1 MLIKRDVDGKA
12 QSFPNGEVPAIVGTF
27 TYTAKRMGGAPS
39 ITATIYY
46 PTPLDKQ
53 WTHEEYVEFQGER
66 YYATSIP
73 SSSKDNQSVLYK
85 HDVTF
90 TSRREI
96 LDNTL
101 FFDAVS
107 NKDEDT
113 KGGDK
118 YRTNQTRFSFGGDIT
133 EFVSRIN
140 SSMKYCDVPYSVV
153 IDDGY
158 ATTDVKEVS
167 FENQYLTEVLQLINT
182 TYQLDYY
189 WVGNVCHV
197 GKLQY
202 DLTDN
207 PIEYGRN
214 DALVSVSKENSNAR
228 IVDMITGYGSSDN
241 IPYYYPNDDEFGKA
255 DYISENINEPID
267 ISLSQLQKN
276 ANIGADYAKKY
287 TLYKREGALKATI
300 NIDGSFFGTMPSS
313 ELVVA
318 DGKDFARIAVIP
330 IVAKKGM
337 KIYEPKITVSHH
349 THKSGVSIKSD
360 VFSFYMD
367 NDTEGKYNGSY
378 TFTNDRYAAL
388 VIWED
393 ITIKSTIGD
402 VAVDK
407 SISYNYIGSVEIEY
421 ENQSKAFWLFDGG
434 VIEYE
439 SSGISVNNIDN
450 VTSAKSLVTFEKIPN
465 ADNTSSWWGFK
476 ETYDTS
482 TEEAAAKIT
491 IKGRTWIFP
500 SQNLMPSVYRES
512 GGAERFYYAKNDT
525 YSIPGATDKYTFKN
539 IYKEGNPHQGS
550 VEFSDIKPTINGVRN
565 DVIQSDG
572 LGQLFG
578 EIAGVAFDSNDS
590 DVKNDDSE
598 YIHSY
603 FYIKLHKF
611 SGSYGFDLFK
621 HALASES
628 AKINLIKSNGCP
640 ACSFDIQC
648 VPSKDKSKMYNCVST
663 DGHGNLK
670 SVRDDCND
678 YIFKNDEDA
687 YKDTFNQDSTKTE
700 LWIAVKKDDS
710 TLGIIM
716 PNASGNFKPQ
726 KGDLFVITGI
736 NPPKVLVTAAEKR
749 LDEALIKYMSE
760 NNEDK
765 FNYSVKF
772 SRIFL
777 QENMA
782 FANKLNENSKVAI
795 TYAGEKHE
803 FFVTNYT
810 VKVDDSAL
818 ADVEIELSDTLDASS
833 SELKK
838 VIDAVKGDTVA
849 QLQGLIGGSGGLNA
863 TIANRL
869 YLSKQ
874 GDDTAQGLITFV
886 KGLISDVLVKLK
898 GGATFGMRGY
908 KFDEKGNVVVDALS
922 SLAFDEALERGFGV
936 TKNSRGKYTLSVTDL
951 MVWGKAVFNSLEIRK
966 LYAVGGNVYLSGASS
981 KIVRAVPVKKA
992 TAAASSTGGD
1002 ASETWVA
1009 CAEGDADCEGWK
1021 CYTLNDDGTT
1031 ATQNGWRKYD
1041 QAKCQTFDIEAG
1053 THEGV
1058 SNTFYWRL
1066 VADVSTKNETITE
1079 TRTET
1084 YVDDDGVTKTREVTV
1099 DLYDGKKFGWV
1110 VLSKTDC
1117 ESTTNDAPKAGDTIV
1132 LDGHRMF
1139 ASGDADGRDQYNDE
1153 SRTNVMMLETTGT
1166 EDGTLPRIVALT
1178 GIVDYRHWDGVNQ
1191 YSNTVFILSPKEV
1204 VFVSSSFKFISASGD
1219 PITLVNFRGNWAE
1232 KTEYRYYDQVSH
1244 NNAIWTCIVEKG
1256 DTTTAEPSDTST
1268 DWRKE
1273 ISGGKGDPAVT
1284 YELVASPSYIKL
1296 DADGSFDR
1304 SNQYREGQ
1312 MLLVRGYKIVGG
1324 KRITQWGDADNPISI
1339 QISFNDG
1346 AAWYESTF
1354 NNGESGLDE
1363 VYNDFE
1369 PTCEDS
1375 YFSMLQEMKKNGLK
1389 NCKAVM
1395 YEGES
1400 LDPDKIPSD
1409 KVLARIDIPIVQD
1422 GKDGASGTSYGVT
1435 LTVEKRT
1442 ISSVEDDCLV
1452 VTFTKGDTDGVT
1464 TTNNV
1469 QDIGGYAQLYV
1480 DGKIDTSATARL
1492 NLGTS
1497 EAGEL
1502 QKCAFPQVFTAGY
1515 VTVKWYDKEGGT
1527 LLGTGSLTRGADGK
1541 DATVYGVQVGSYYE
1555 WTSGGKLPGLEFGF
1569 TKTTGATV
1577 GKVTDVRNIGC
1588 TVMIYGDGTYY
1599 SSASGWINVG
1609 NGNFL
1614 FSTFPYGD
1622 KDGNPTLG
1630 DASVVCVEL
1639 YLDGMLVATANYA
1652 NGKQGADGK
1661 GALEIICDPET
1672 IVLDTDD
1679 NGLVNDTS
1687 NAWAAL
1693 MCVRDGK
1700 VVDGVTYD
1708 INKTDKNSTVN
1719 CDATVNNNGIV
1730 TITSVTSQTVA
1741 IDSST
1746 VEVSSTSGSVTVSVT
1761 ENATGVTYTKT
1772 VPFTVNVARYTGGL
1786 KADNKKFESA
1796 YNYLTNNGNSTDFS
1810 YYESKIRQT
1819 AKEISLKVSE
1829 KSVGRRNMLVGS
1841 ACRKYG
1847 DGFTYMSGS
1856 ETQYYDGY
1864 PLEQIE
1870 INSGIDGVN
1879 CIHCRTK
1886 RTGTDSYY
1894 LSGFRWWGI
1903 SSQGNIKLEKGKNY
1917 VLSFYAK
1924 TPTPNDIYFIAEVLY
1939 QGSKIDTSRPAKY
1952 DGPTGY
1958 STTFSASEANKWE
1971 LFTVKLSVPSNAK
1984 YEYEEINIFARGVQS
1999 DSFVDGYICKPMLEE
2014 GEEYNGWTLSEQDY
2028 DYVGGN
2034 LLDGTGTLTKTGN
2047 VEVLDETTVTQGGYN
2062 NESASVKAILLPT
2075 MEIGDFLQYSTKDM
2089 GLKVGEDCMLSFYA
2103 RAASGYAPGG
2113 LLQCYLYSP
2122 STGIVLTESSHEKLD
2137 FLWNPDDGNLHTHIT
2152 PTTAWK
2158 RYWVHWRPMGNVPQY
2173 ILFRLVRPGTNK
2185 ESYDSSTSY
2194 NVGDVV
2200 LYGGTYYV
2208 CQKAGIGYAPG
2219 ASSHWEATE
2228 FAIEIARPK
2237 LEVGATMTEWTE
2249 KRADMVDKQA
2259 LYATGIDIDSKK
2271 ITLTADHTYVRT
2283 NDGTPTVL
2291 IDADGYLTNVKVNAD
2306 IVNVSAT
2313 HQLKI
2318 SGNGAM
2324 VVDMDNFK
2332 LDESGNASFKG
2343 SIESTSGRISFL
2355 TFTDSG
2361 MYSATSSS
2369 YWGLGLR
2376 STNIS
2381 VRGTPG
2387 GKTSLVCLGNGQIDA
2402 TGGDANTYPKSLV
2415 NGQVVNYCNLIQ
2427 IQAEGGGTGNGR
2439 DAAALGIETNGDF
2452 CLSAMGGLSHLQGLA
2467 LDASTTTNGSSPN
2480 RTLFLCSG
2488 GSFTMP
2494 SNPKDGQ
2501 LVIVIQTTS
2510 LGITFYGGGKSF
2522 MKGASTSNTATSGG
2536 AGQWSFF
2543 VYDDSVSSWRC
2554 VYANGGLF

>member
-12 QSFPNGEVPAIVGTF
+12 QSFPNGEVPAIIGTF

-53 WTHEEYVEFQGER
+53 WTHAEYVEFQGER

-113 KGGDK
+113 EGGDR

-167 FENQYLTEVLQLINT
+167 FENQYLTEVLQIINT

-214 DALVSVSKENSNAR
+214 DALVSVSKGNSNAR

-313 ELVVA
+313 KLVVA
-318 DGKDFARIAVIP
+318 DGMDFDRMAVIP

-349 THKSGVSIKSD
+349 TRKSGVSIKSD
-360 VFSFYMD
+360 VFSFYID
-367 NDTEGKYNGSY
+367 NETEGNYNGSY
-378 TFTNDRYAAL
+378 TFTNDRYAVL
-388 VIWED
+388 VIWEN

-465 ADNTSSWWGFK
+465 ADNTSFWWGFK

-578 EIAGVAFDSNDS
+578 EIADVAFDSNDS

-838 VIDAVKGDTVA
+838 VINAVKGDTVA

-874 GDDTAQGLITFV
+874 GDDTAQGLITFA
-886 KGLISDVLVKLK
+886 KGLISDTLVKLK
-898 GGATFGMRGY
+898 GGATFGTGGC
-908 KFDEKGNVVVDALS
+908 KIDADGNVVVDALS
-922 SLAFDEALERGFGV
+922 SLAFDEALERGFGIK
-936 TKNSRGKYTLSVTDL
+936 KNAQGKYTLSVTDL

-1009 CAEGDADCEGWK
+1009 CAEGDADCVGWK

-1079 TRTET
+1079 TWTEA

-1117 ESTTNDAPKAGDTIV
+1117 ESPTNDAPKAGDTIV

-1139 ASGDADGRDQYNDE
+1139 ASGDAEGRDQYNDE

-1178 GIVDYRHWDGVNQ
+1178 GIVDYRHWDGVNH
-1191 YSNTVFILSPKEV
+1191 YSNTVFTLSPKEV
-1204 VFVSSSFKFISASGD
+1204 VFVSSCFKFIGASGN

-1232 KTEYRYYDQVSH
+1232 GKEYAYYDQVSH
-1244 NNAIWTCIVEKG
+1244 NDSIWTCIVEKG
-1256 DTTTAEPSDTST
+1256 KKTTEEPSDNSKV
-1268 DWRKE
+1268 WRKE

-1304 SNQYREGQ
+1304 SNQYREGK

-1354 NNGESGLDE
+1354 NNGESGLEE

-1375 YFSMLQEMKKNGLK
+1375 YFSMLQEMKKNGLR

-1422 GKDGASGTSYGVT
+1422 GKDGASYGVT

-1497 EAGEL
+1497 EAGEI
-1502 QKCAFPQVFTAGY
+1502 QKGAFPQVFTAGY

-1541 DATVYGVQVGSYYE
+1541 DATVYGVQVTPYLDPLS
-1555 WTSGGKLPGLEFGF
+1555 SGKTDPGIQIQF
-1569 TKTTGATV
+1569 TRTTGATV
-1577 GKVTDVRNIGC
+1577 ETFTNVTKLGGLTQVYVDGVYHADVTR
-1588 TVMIYGDGTYY
+1588 
-1599 SSASGWINVG
+1599 WIN
-1609 NGNFL
+1609 
-1614 FSTFPYGD
+1614 
-1622 KDGNPTLG
+1622 DGNDKIVFSHFPIDNTSTDKTLG
-1630 DASVVCVEL
+1630 TASTIGIEL
-1639 YLDGMLVATANYA
+1639 LVDSTVVATANYA

-1693 MCVRDGK
+1693 MCLRDGK
-1700 VVDGVTYD
+1700 VVSGVTYNIGEHD
-1708 INKTDKNSTVN
+1708 TVN

-1741 IDSST
+1741 IDGST
-1746 VEVSSTSGSVTVSVT
+1746 VTVSSTSGSVTVSVT
-1761 ENATGVTYTKT
+1761 ETATGLTYTKT

-1786 KADNKKFESA
+1786 KADNKKFEST
-1796 YNYLTNNGNSTDFS
+1796 YNYLTNNGTSTDFKQF
-1810 YYESKIRQT
+1810 ESKIRQT

-1847 DGFTYMSGS
+1847 DGFTYTSGS

-1870 INSGIDGVN
+1870 KNSGIDGVN

-1886 RTGTDSYY
+1886 QTGTESYY
-1894 LSGFRWWGI
+1894 SSGFRWHGI
-1903 SSQGNIKLEKGKNY
+1903 SPQGNIKLQKGKNY

-1924 TPTPNDIYFIAEVLY
+1924 THTPNDIYFHAEVLY
-1939 QGSKIDTSRPAKY
+1939 QGSKIDTSRPAGY
-1952 DGPTGY
+1952 AGPTGY
-1958 STTFSASEANKWE
+1958 STTFAASEADKWE
-1971 LFTVKLSVPSNAK
+1971 LFTVKVSVPSDAT
-1984 YEYEEINIFARGVQS
+1984 YEYVEINIFARATS
-1999 DSFVDGYICKPMLEE
+1999 ESFVDGYICKPMLEE
-2014 GEEYNGWTLSEQDY
+2014 GENYNGWTLSEQDY
-2028 DYVGGN
+2028 DYLGGN
-2034 LLDGTGTLTKTGN
+2034 MLDGTGTLTKTGN
-2047 VEVLDETTVTQGGYN
+2047 VEVLDETTVKQDGYN
-2062 NESASVKAILLPT
+2062 NESASVKAILSPT
-2075 MEIGDFLQYSTKDM
+2075 AVINDFLQYSTKDM
-2089 GLKVGEDCMLSFYA
+2089 GLKAGEDYMLSFYA
-2103 RAASGYAPGG
+2103 RSDSKG
-2113 LLQCYLYSP
+2113 LLQCYLYYP
-2122 STGIVLTESSHEKLD
+2122 STGIVMTESSHEKID
-2137 FLWNPDDGNLHTHIT
+2137 GAFNPSDGRLRTPIT
-2152 PTTAWK
+2152 PTTEWK
-2158 RYWVHWRPMGNVPQY
+2158 RYWVHWRPMGNVPQHV
-2173 ILFRLVRPGTNK
+2173 LFRLVRPGTNK
-2185 ESYDSSTSY
+2185 GSYNSSTSY

-2208 CQKAGIGYAPG
+2208 CQKAGSGYTPG
-2219 ASSHWEATE
+2219 ASGSSSYWEASW
-2228 FAIEIARPK
+2228 FSIEIARPK

-2259 LYATGIDIDSKK
+2259 LYATGINIDSKE
-2271 ITLTADHTYVRT
+2271 ITLTARNTKFRD
-2283 NDGTPTVL
+2283 NDGNEMAVIDSDGLRATKIATTDTGHGHTVIDGNSTVWFQEDGETPGIAVYYDAAGIPHLAFYGTDGKQKYDIGPSGLQSL
-2291 IDADGYLTNVKVNAD
+2291 ISSIQQAQSIVAYLRDATRYVHTNNSTLTGFEWLYVASGEARDMRYVYCKQIPTTDTSAPSD
-2306 IVNVSAT
+2306 IYNGCVFNKKYEGTNWPSNDPGV
-2313 HQLKI
+2313 
-2318 SGNGAM
+2318 SGN
-2324 VVDMDNFK
+2324 
-2332 LDESGNASFKG
+2332 L
-2343 SIESTSGRISFL
+2343 
-2355 TFTDSG
+2355 
-2361 MYSATSSS
+2361 
-2369 YWGLGLR
+2369 
-2376 STNIS
+2376 
-2381 VRGTPG
+2381 
-2387 GKTSLVCLGNGQIDA
+2387 
-2402 TGGDANTYPKSLV
+2402 LV
-2415 NGQVVNYCNLIQ
+2415 NGWYVKPNDGNLPTKLHMVD
-2427 IQAEGGGTGNGR
+2427 AEGVFDPTKTLYYQTFYYYEGGKVARTVR
-2439 DAAALGIETNGDF
+2439 AHMKRTTN
-2452 CLSAMGGLSHLQGLA
+2452 SHLLSKFEYA
-2467 LDASTTTNGSSPN
+2467 GS
-2480 RTLFLCSG
+2480 
-2488 GSFTMP
+2488 
-2494 SNPKDGQ
+2494 
-2501 LVIVIQTTS
+2501 
-2510 LGITFYGGGKSF
+2510 
-2522 MKGASTSNTATSGG
+2522 
-2536 AGQWSFF
+2536 
-2543 VYDDSVSSWRC
+2543 YDEIRQ
-2554 VYANGGLF
+2554 

>member
-12 QSFPNGEVPAIVGTF
+12 QPFPNGEVPAIIGTF

-228 IVDMITGYGSSDN
+228 TVDMITGYGSSDN

-465 ADNTSSWWGFK
+465 ADNTSLWWGFK

-749 LDEALIKYMSE
+749 LDDALIKYMSE

-838 VIDAVKGDTVA
+838 AIDAVKGETVA

-874 GDDTAQGLITFV
+874 GDDTAQGLITFA
-886 KGLISDVLVKLK
+886 KGLISDMLAKLK
-898 GGATFGMRGY
+898 GGATFGKSGY
-908 KFDEKGNVVVDALS
+908 KFDKDGNVVVDALS

-936 TKNSRGKYTLSVTDL
+936 TKNAQGKYTLSVTDL

-992 TAAASSTGGD
+992 TDTGTTEKGD

-1053 THEGV
+1053 AHEGV
-1058 SNTFYWRL
+1058 SNTYYWRL

-1079 TRTET
+1079 TRTEA
-1084 YVDDDGVTKTREVTV
+1084 YVDKDGVTKTREVTV

-1110 VLSKTDC
+1110 VLSKTDR

-1166 EDGTLPRIVALT
+1166 ENGTLPRIVALT

-1204 VFVSSSFKFISASGD
+1204 VFVSSSFKFMSASGD
-1219 PITLVNFRGNWAE
+1219 PITLVNFRGNWA
-1232 KTEYRYYDQVSH
+1232 KGTEYRYYDQVSH
-1244 NNAIWTCIVEKG
+1244 NDSIWTCIVKKG
-1256 DTTTAEPSDTST
+1256 DTTNAEPSDTST

-1273 ISGGKGDPAVT
+1273 ISGGKGEKGDKGDPGTPGNGIDHVETRFFAWKSDKFGTGFDSDRVW
-1284 YELVASPSYIKL
+1284 E
-1296 DADGSFDR
+1296 DGSTTMPADFSDDFPWLWQVTR
-1304 SNQYREGQ
+1304 TYYTNGTDVLGEA
-1312 MLLVRGYKIVGG
+1312 VCIGYK
-1324 KRITQWGDADNPISI
+1324 
-1339 QISFNDG
+1339 
-1346 AAWYESTF
+1346 
-1354 NNGESGLDE
+1354 
-1363 VYNDFE
+1363 
-1369 PTCEDS
+1369 
-1375 YFSMLQEMKKNGLK
+1375 
-1389 NCKAVM
+1389 
-1395 YEGES
+1395 
-1400 LDPDKIPSD
+1400 
-1409 KVLARIDIPIVQD
+1409 
-1422 GKDGASGTSYGVT
+1422 
-1435 LTVEKRT
+1435 
-1442 ISSVEDDCLV
+1442 
-1452 VTFTKGDTDGVT
+1452 
-1464 TTNNV
+1464 
-1469 QDIGGYAQLYV
+1469 
-1480 DGKIDTSATARL
+1480 
-1492 NLGTS
+1492 
-1497 EAGEL
+1497 
-1502 QKCAFPQVFTAGY
+1502 
-1515 VTVKWYDKEGGT
+1515 
-1527 LLGTGSLTRGADGK
+1527 GK
-1541 DATVYGVQVGSYYE
+1541 DAVTYGVQVTPYLDPLS
-1555 WTSGGKLPGLEFGF
+1555 SGKTDPGIQIQF
-1569 TKTTGATV
+1569 TRTTGATV
-1577 GKVTDVRNIGC
+1577 ETFTNVTKLGGL
-1588 TVMIYGDGTYY
+1588 VMVYVDGVYHVDATN
-1599 SSASGWINVG
+1599 WINSG
-1609 NGNFL
+1609 NDKIV
-1614 FSTFPYGD
+1614 FSHFPIDNTSTD
-1622 KDGNPTLG
+1622 KTLG
-1630 DASVVCVEL
+1630 TASTIGIEL
-1639 YLDGMLVATANYA
+1639 LVNSSVVATANYA
-1652 NGKQGADGK
+1652 NGKQGADGPAATVYTIEAVGNYNNNSGTLVDASTIGVTLTGDLKLYKTVGSEKTEDSKPPQCWRLTVGGKNVDGTIVFTNTAGNNIVTYQYYNTYKKDSNGNIAVPGSATISVYKDSSMGELLASLVIPITLNPGAIVNVDAKLGKIESTTASMK
-1661 GALEIICDPET
+1661 GTIET
-1672 IVLDTDD
+1672 IQQ
-1679 NGLVNDTS
+1679 GQ
-1687 NAWAAL
+1687 
-1693 MCVRDGK
+1693 G
-1700 VVDGVTYD
+1700 
-1708 INKTDKNSTVN
+1708 
-1719 CDATVNNNGIV
+1719 
-1730 TITSVTSQTVA
+1730 Q
-1741 IDSST
+1741 
-1746 VEVSSTSGSVTVSVT
+1746 
-1761 ENATGVTYTKT
+1761 
-1772 VPFTVNVARYTGGL
+1772 
-1786 KADNKKFESA
+1786 
-1796 YNYLTNNGNSTDFS
+1796 
-1810 YYESKIRQT
+1810 
-1819 AKEISLKVSE
+1819 ISLKVQDLQN
-1829 KSVGRRNMLVGS
+1829 G
-1841 ACRKYG
+1841 
-1847 DGFTYMSGS
+1847 
-1856 ETQYYDGY
+1856 
-1864 PLEQIE
+1864 
-1870 INSGIDGVN
+1870 GVDTSKP
-1879 CIHCRTK
+1879 HT
-1886 RTGTDSYY
+1886 
-1894 LSGFRWWGI
+1894 
-1903 SSQGNIKLEKGKNY
+1903 SSQVDFRALDAD
-1917 VLSFYAK
+1917 SFYPVMIRFK
-1924 TPTPNDIYFIAEVLY
+1924 DNGGVRHTVEI
-1939 QGSKIDTSRPAKY
+1939 SR
-1952 DGPTGY
+1952 
-1958 STTFSASEANKWE
+1958 N
-1971 LFTVKLSVPSNAK
+1971 
-1984 YEYEEINIFARGVQS
+1984 
-1999 DSFVDGYICKPMLEE
+1999 
-2014 GEEYNGWTLSEQDY
+2014 
-2028 DYVGGN
+2028 
-2034 LLDGTGTLTKTGN
+2034 LDGTYGSGKDYMTHQQGFSFRLIFSDIANGWGTNEDGQLHIESISQRWTEPTDTPICPKIAQYYPFSFTLAWLRGGSKYDITVDCTDAHISGIWPYMMQVASNPSWVPDAVRLAPDTWTTAQVNAQGGNPYNMLKKDNGGYYADVDNEYLYRFGELAAGNTFAIVGQPKDSKVWFLATWHITSVSGSKVYVDVSTYGLLWQAQNPLGIRMSELGYIKTGASYPKSTWDSQNGFGTSEN
-2047 VEVLDETTVTQGGYN
+2047 VDNTAVHADWAVPR
-2062 NESASVKAILLPT
+2062 AILV
-2075 MEIGDFLQYSTKDM
+2075 IGKESSATNGVYRDRAVLEAVQSCTE
-2089 GLKVGEDCMLSFYA
+2089 GSSVSFY
-2103 RAASGYAPGG
+2103 SNTYFDV
-2113 LLQCYLYSP
+2113 SP
-2122 STGIVLTESSHEKLD
+2122 
-2137 FLWNPDDGNLHTHIT
+2137 
-2152 PTTAWK
+2152 
-2158 RYWVHWRPMGNVPQY
+2158 
-2173 ILFRLVRPGTNK
+2173 
-2185 ESYDSSTSY
+2185 
-2194 NVGDVV
+2194 
-2200 LYGGTYYV
+2200 LYGTDGRTNV
-2208 CQKAGIGYAPG
+2208 KPD
-2219 ASSHWEATE
+2219 
-2228 FAIEIARPK
+2228 
-2237 LEVGATMTEWTE
+2237 L
-2249 KRADMVDKQA
+2249 
-2259 LYATGIDIDSKK
+2259 LATGIDIKSHK
-2271 ITLTADHTYVRT
+2271 IVATADNFIVRNNSGTLTFSIDE
-2283 NDGTPTVL
+2283 DG
-2291 IDADGYLTNVKVNAD
+2291 N
-2306 IVNVSAT
+2306 IVGV
-2313 HQLKI
+2313 
-2318 SGNGAM
+2318 
-2324 VVDMDNFK
+2324 
-2332 LDESGNASFKG
+2332 GNASFSGIINATGGNFTGTVMGSTINGSTINGSTINSTSSDGKSTTKIEGGQITTNKINASGGSVSFFNFDSAGMYSG
-2343 SIESTSGRISFL
+2343 SIEQDGQIYSGLGMSMNNLSVSGNNNMRIS
-2355 TFTDSG
+2355 
-2361 MYSATSSS
+2361 
-2369 YWGLGLR
+2369 
-2376 STNIS
+2376 S
-2381 VRGTPG
+2381 VF
-2387 GKTSLVCLGNGQIDA
+2387 LGNGTIDSRF
-2402 TGGDANTYPKSLV
+2402 TNRTVYRVGSTIMGSTFY
-2415 NGQVVNYCNLIQ
+2415 NYIKLERIGSGSFSFENSP
-2427 IQAEGGGTGNGR
+2427 EH
-2439 DAAALGIETNGDF
+2439 AALGIETQGDF
-2452 CLSAMGGLSHLQGLA
+2452 CLAALGGPSLFAGMCF
-2467 LDASTTTNGSSPN
+2467 ASDTVGSSF
-2480 RTLFLCSG
+2480 TADKKHCFYLCSG
-2488 GSFTMP
+2488 GTFNMPSDPPDGMLIVVIQKRDRIDFNAGNGHRFQSGTYNSASFT
-2494 SNPKDGQ
+2494 SD
-2501 LVIVIQTTS
+2501 S
-2510 LGITFYGGGKSF
+2510 
-2522 MKGASTSNTATSGG
+2522 
-2536 AGQWSFF
+2536 AGQWSLF
-2543 VYDDSVSSWRC
+2543 Y
-2554 VYANGGLF
+2554 YNNGVWYTIYMTR

>member
-12 QSFPNGEVPAIVGTF
+12 QSFPNGEVPAIIGTF

-53 WTHEEYVEFQGER
+53 WTHAEYVEFQGER

-113 KGGDK
+113 KGGDR

-140 SSMKYCDVPYSVV
+140 SSMKYCEVPYSVV

-255 DYISENINEPID
+255 DYISENINEPIA
-267 ISLSQLQKN
+267 ISLPQLQKN
-276 ANIGADYAKKY
+276 ANIGTDYAKKY

-300 NIDGSFFGTMPSS
+300 KIDGSFFGTMPSS
-313 ELVVA
+313 KLVVA
-318 DGKDFARIAVIP
+318 DGMDFDRMAIIP

-349 THKSGVSIKSD
+349 TRKSGVSIKSD

-367 NDTEGKYNGSY
+367 NETEGNYNGSY

-388 VIWED
+388 VIWEK

-402 VAVDK
+402 IAVDK

-465 ADNTSSWWGFK
+465 ADNTSFWWGFK

-578 EIAGVAFDSNDS
+578 EIADVAFDSNDS

-678 YIFKNDEDA
+678 YIFKNEEDA

-849 QLQGLIGGSGGLNA
+849 QLKGLIGGSGGLNA

-898 GGATFGMRGY
+898 GGATFGTRGY
-908 KFDEKGNVVVDALS
+908 KFDENGNVVVDTLS

-936 TKNSRGKYTLSVTDL
+936 TKNSQGKYTLSVTDL

-1058 SNTFYWRL
+1058 SNTYYWRL

-1079 TRTET
+1079 TRTEA
-1084 YVDDDGVTKTREVTV
+1084 YVDADGVTKTREVTV

-1117 ESTTNDAPKAGDTIV
+1117 ESPTNDAPKAGDTIV

-1139 ASGDADGRDQYNDE
+1139 ASGDAEGRDQYNDE

-1166 EDGTLPRIVALT
+1166 QDGTLPRIVALT
-1178 GIVDYRHWDGVNQ
+1178 GIVDYRHWDGVNH
-1191 YSNTVFILSPKEV
+1191 YSNTVFTLSPKEV
-1204 VFVSSSFKFISASGD
+1204 VFVSSCFKFIGASGD
-1219 PITLVNFRGNWAE
+1219 PITLVNFRGNWA
-1232 KTEYRYYDQVSH
+1232 KGTEYGYYDQVSH
-1244 NNAIWTCIVEKG
+1244 NDSIWTCIVEKG
-1256 DTTTAEPSDTST
+1256 KKTTEEPSDTSKV
-1268 DWRKE
+1268 WRKE
-1273 ISGGKGDPAVT
+1273 ISGGKDAVT
-1284 YELVASPSYIKL
+1284 
-1296 DADGSFDR
+1296 
-1304 SNQYREGQ
+1304 
-1312 MLLVRGYKIVGG
+1312 
-1324 KRITQWGDADNPISI
+1324 
-1339 QISFNDG
+1339 
-1346 AAWYESTF
+1346 
-1354 NNGESGLDE
+1354 
-1363 VYNDFE
+1363 
-1369 PTCEDS
+1369 
-1375 YFSMLQEMKKNGLK
+1375 
-1389 NCKAVM
+1389 
-1395 YEGES
+1395 
-1400 LDPDKIPSD
+1400 
-1409 KVLARIDIPIVQD
+1409 
-1422 GKDGASGTSYGVT
+1422 
-1435 LTVEKRT
+1435 
-1442 ISSVEDDCLV
+1442 
-1452 VTFTKGDTDGVT
+1452 
-1464 TTNNV
+1464 
-1469 QDIGGYAQLYV
+1469 
-1480 DGKIDTSATARL
+1480 
-1492 NLGTS
+1492 
-1497 EAGEL
+1497 
-1502 QKCAFPQVFTAGY
+1502 
-1515 VTVKWYDKEGGT
+1515 
-1527 LLGTGSLTRGADGK
+1527 
-1541 DATVYGVQVGSYYE
+1541 YGVQVTPTYE
-1555 WTSGGKLPGLEFGF
+1555 VWSDAKKHAGIVLVF
-1569 TKTTGATV
+1569 TKTTGSTMLKYLNVQALGTA
-1577 GKVTDVRNIGC
+1577 KL
-1588 TVMIYGDGTYY
+1588 YADGTELEDLNE
-1599 SSASGWINVG
+1599 WV
-1609 NGNFL
+1609 NGGSNKIIFDS
-1614 FSTFPYGD
+1614 FTF
-1622 KDGNPTLG
+1622 DGTNNTPTIG
-1630 DASVVCVEL
+1630 TASVITVEL
-1639 YLDGMLVATANYA
+1639 LVGDTVVATANYS
-1652 NGKQGADGK
+1652 NGKQGTDGK

-1672 IVLDTDD
+1672 IVLDTED
-1679 NGLVNDTS
+1679 NGLVTDYT
-1687 NAWAAL
+1687 NARAAL

-1700 VVDGVTYD
+1700 VVDNVTYNIGEHD
-1708 INKTDKNSTVN
+1708 TVN
-1719 CDATVNNNGIV
+1719 CEAKVNNVGVVKITKVNTQTV
-1730 TITSVTSQTVA
+1730 TIDNNTVT
-1741 IDSST
+1741 
-1746 VEVSSTSGSVTVSVT
+1746 VSCTSGSVTVSVT

-1847 DGFTYMSGS
+1847 DGFVYMTG
-1856 ETQYYDGY
+1856 QYCDGY
-1864 PLEQIE
+1864 PTEQIE
-1870 INSGIDGVN
+1870 VNSGIDGVN
-1879 CIHCRTK
+1879 CIHCRAKQTV
-1886 RTGTDSYY
+1886 GD
-1894 LSGFRWWGI
+1894 SGFRWNGD
-1903 SSQGNIKLEKGKNY
+1903 SPQGNIKLEKGKNY

-1924 TPTPNDIYFIAEVLY
+1924 THTPNDIYFIAEVLY
-1939 QGSKIDTSRPAKY
+1939 QGSKIDTSRPAGY
-1952 DGPTGY
+1952 FGPTGY
-1958 STTFSASEANKWE
+1958 SSTLSASEADKWE
-1971 LFTVKLSVPSNAK
+1971 LFTVKLSVPSDAS
-1984 YEYEEINIFARGVQS
+1984 YEYVEINIFERASS
-1999 DSFVDGYICKPMLEE
+1999 DSFVDAYICKPMLEE

-2034 LLDGTGTLTKTGN
+2034 LLDNAGTLMKTGN

-2062 NESASVKAILLPT
+2062 NESASVKATLSPT
-2075 MEIGDFLQYSTKDM
+2075 AANNDFLKYSTTKM
-2089 GLKVGEDCMLSFYA
+2089 GLKAGEDYMLSFYA
-2103 RAASGYAPGG
+2103 RSDSKG
-2113 LLQCYLYSP
+2113 LLQCYLYP
-2122 STGIVLTESSHEKLD
+2122 SSGIVMTESSHEKLD
-2137 FLWNPDDGNLHTHIT
+2137 GVLNPSDGHLMT
-2152 PTTAWK
+2152 PIAPATEWK
-2158 RYWVHWRPMGNVPQY
+2158 RYWVHWRQIGYVPKY
-2173 ILFRLVRPGTNK
+2173 ILFRLLRPGTNK
-2185 ESYDSSTSY
+2185 GSYNSSTSY

-2208 CQKAGIGYAPG
+2208 CRKAGSGYTPG
-2219 ASSHWEATE
+2219 ASGSSSYWDASS
-2228 FAIEIARPK
+2228 FSIEIARPK

-2259 LYATGIDIDSKK
+2259 LYATGINIDSKE
-2271 ITLTADHTYVRT
+2271 ITLTASNTKFRDNNGNEMAVIDIDGLRATKIATTDTGDGHTVIDGNSTVWFQKDGVTPGIAVYYDAAGIPHLAFYGTDGKQKYDIGPSGLQSLISSIQQAQSVVAYLRDATCYVHT
-2283 NDGTPTVL
+2283 NNSTLTGFEWLYVASGEACDMRYVYCKQIPTTDTSAPSDIYNGCVFNKKYEGTNWPSNDPGV
-2291 IDADGYLTNVKVNAD
+2291 
-2306 IVNVSAT
+2306 
-2313 HQLKI
+2313 
-2318 SGNGAM
+2318 SGN
-2324 VVDMDNFK
+2324 
-2332 LDESGNASFKG
+2332 L
-2343 SIESTSGRISFL
+2343 
-2355 TFTDSG
+2355 
-2361 MYSATSSS
+2361 
-2369 YWGLGLR
+2369 
-2376 STNIS
+2376 
-2381 VRGTPG
+2381 
-2387 GKTSLVCLGNGQIDA
+2387 
-2402 TGGDANTYPKSLV
+2402 LV
-2415 NGQVVNYCNLIQ
+2415 NGWYVKPNDGNLPMKLHMVD
-2427 IQAEGGGTGNGR
+2427 AEGVLDPTKTPYYYQTFYYYEGGKVTR
-2439 DAAALGIETNGDF
+2439 TVRAHMKCTTN
-2452 CLSAMGGLSHLQGLA
+2452 SHLL
-2467 LDASTTTNGSSPN
+2467 SKFEYVGS
-2480 RTLFLCSG
+2480 
-2488 GSFTMP
+2488 
-2494 SNPKDGQ
+2494 
-2501 LVIVIQTTS
+2501 
-2510 LGITFYGGGKSF
+2510 
-2522 MKGASTSNTATSGG
+2522 
-2536 AGQWSFF
+2536 
-2543 VYDDSVSSWRC
+2543 YDEIRQ
-2554 VYANGGLF
+2554 

>member
-12 QSFPNGEVPAIVGTF
+12 QSFPNGEVPAIIGTF

-158 ATTDVKEVS
+158 ANTDVKEVS

-378 TFTNDRYAAL
+378 TFTTDRYAAL

-465 ADNTSSWWGFK
+465 ADNTSLWWGFK

-749 LDEALIKYMSE
+749 LDDALIKYMSE

-838 VIDAVKGDTVA
+838 AIDAVKGETVA

-874 GDDTAQGLITFV
+874 GDDTAQGLITFA
-886 KGLISDVLVKLK
+886 KGLISDMLAKLN
-898 GGATFGMRGY
+898 GGATFGTGGY

-966 LYAVGGNVYLSGASS
+966 LYSVGGNVYLSGASS
-981 KIVRAVPVKKA
+981 KIVRAMPVKKA
-992 TAAASSTGGD
+992 TVAASSTGVD
-1002 ASETWVA
+1002 ASAAWVA

-1166 EDGTLPRIVALT
+1166 ENGTLPRIVALT
-1178 GIVDYRHWDGVNQ
+1178 GIVDYRHWDGVNP

-1204 VFVSSSFKFISASGD
+1204 VFVSSSFKFMSASGD
-1219 PITLVNFRGNWAE
+1219 PITLVNFRGNWA
-1232 KTEYRYYDQVSH
+1232 KGTKYGYYDQVSH
-1244 NNAIWTCIVEKG
+1244 NDSIWTCIVTKG
-1256 DTTTAEPSDTST
+1256 DTTNAEPSDTST

-1273 ISGGKGDPAVT
+1273 ISGGKGEKGDKGDPGTPGNGIDRVETRFFAWKSDKFGTGFDSDRVW
-1284 YELVASPSYIKL
+1284 E
-1296 DADGSFDR
+1296 DGSTTMPADFSDDFPWLWQVTR
-1304 SNQYREGQ
+1304 TYYTNGTDVLGEA
-1312 MLLVRGYKIVGG
+1312 VCIGYK
-1324 KRITQWGDADNPISI
+1324 
-1339 QISFNDG
+1339 
-1346 AAWYESTF
+1346 
-1354 NNGESGLDE
+1354 
-1363 VYNDFE
+1363 
-1369 PTCEDS
+1369 
-1375 YFSMLQEMKKNGLK
+1375 
-1389 NCKAVM
+1389 
-1395 YEGES
+1395 
-1400 LDPDKIPSD
+1400 
-1409 KVLARIDIPIVQD
+1409 
-1422 GKDGASGTSYGVT
+1422 
-1435 LTVEKRT
+1435 
-1442 ISSVEDDCLV
+1442 
-1452 VTFTKGDTDGVT
+1452 
-1464 TTNNV
+1464 
-1469 QDIGGYAQLYV
+1469 
-1480 DGKIDTSATARL
+1480 
-1492 NLGTS
+1492 
-1497 EAGEL
+1497 
-1502 QKCAFPQVFTAGY
+1502 
-1515 VTVKWYDKEGGT
+1515 
-1527 LLGTGSLTRGADGK
+1527 GK
-1541 DATVYGVQVGSYYE
+1541 DAVTYGVQVTPYLDPLS
-1555 WTSGGKLPGLEFGF
+1555 SGKTDPGIQIQF
-1569 TKTTGATV
+1569 TRTTGATV
-1577 GKVTDVRNIGC
+1577 ETFTNVTKLSGL
-1588 TVMIYGDGTYY
+1588 VMVYVDGVYHVDATE
-1599 SSASGWINVG
+1599 WINKG
-1609 NGNFL
+1609 NDKIV
-1614 FSTFPYGD
+1614 FSHFPIDNTSTD
-1622 KDGNPTLG
+1622 KTL
-1630 DASVVCVEL
+1630 DTASTIGIEL
-1639 YLDGMLVATANYA
+1639 LVDSSVVATANYA
-1652 NGKQGADGK
+1652 NGKQGADGPAATVYTIEAVGNYNNNSGTLVDASTIGVTLTGDLK
-1661 GALEIICDPET
+1661 LYKTVGSEKTEDSKPPQCWRLTVGGENVDGT
-1672 IVLDTDD
+1672 IVFA
-1679 NGLVNDTS
+1679 NSAGN
-1687 NAWAAL
+1687 NI
-1693 MCVRDGK
+1693 
-1700 VVDGVTYD
+1700 VTYQYY
-1708 INKTDKNSTVN
+1708 IIYN
-1719 CDATVNNNGIV
+1719 
-1730 TITSVTSQTVA
+1730 
-1741 IDSST
+1741 IDS
-1746 VEVSSTSGSVTVSVT
+1746 
-1761 ENATGVTYTKT
+1761 
-1772 VPFTVNVARYTGGL
+1772 
-1786 KADNKKFESA
+1786 
-1796 YNYLTNNGNSTDFS
+1796 NGNSAVPGSATISVYRDS
-1810 YYESKIRQT
+1810 SMVELLASLVIPITLNPGAIVNVDAKLGKIESTTTSMKNDMNGMKGTIETIQQGQGQ
-1819 AKEISLKVSE
+1819 ISLKVQDLQN
-1829 KSVGRRNMLVGS
+1829 G
-1841 ACRKYG
+1841 
-1847 DGFTYMSGS
+1847 
-1856 ETQYYDGY
+1856 
-1864 PLEQIE
+1864 
-1870 INSGIDGVN
+1870 GVDTSKP
-1879 CIHCRTK
+1879 HT
-1886 RTGTDSYY
+1886 
-1894 LSGFRWWGI
+1894 
-1903 SSQGNIKLEKGKNY
+1903 SSQVDFRTLDAD
-1917 VLSFYAK
+1917 SFYPVMIRFK
-1924 TPTPNDIYFIAEVLY
+1924 DDGGVRHTVEI
-1939 QGSKIDTSRPAKY
+1939 SR
-1952 DGPTGY
+1952 
-1958 STTFSASEANKWE
+1958 N
-1971 LFTVKLSVPSNAK
+1971 
-1984 YEYEEINIFARGVQS
+1984 
-1999 DSFVDGYICKPMLEE
+1999 
-2014 GEEYNGWTLSEQDY
+2014 
-2028 DYVGGN
+2028 
-2034 LLDGTGTLTKTGN
+2034 LDGTYGSGKDYMTHSQGFSFRLIFSDIANGWGTNEDGQLHIESISQRWTEPTDTPICPKIAQYYPFSFTLAWLRGGSKYDITVDCTDAYISGIWPYMMQVASNPSWVPDAVRLAPDTWTTAQVNAQGGNPYNMLRKDNGGYYADVDNEYLYRFGELAAGNTFAIVGQPKDSKVWFLATWHITSVSGSKVYVDVSTYGLLWQAQNPLGIRMGELGYIKTGASYPKSTWDSQNGFGTSEN
-2047 VEVLDETTVTQGGYN
+2047 VDNTAVHADWAVPR
-2062 NESASVKAILLPT
+2062 AILV
-2075 MEIGDFLQYSTKDM
+2075 IGKESSATNGVYRDRAVLEAVQSCTE
-2089 GLKVGEDCMLSFYA
+2089 GSSVSFY
-2103 RAASGYAPGG
+2103 SNTYFDV
-2113 LLQCYLYSP
+2113 SP
-2122 STGIVLTESSHEKLD
+2122 
-2137 FLWNPDDGNLHTHIT
+2137 
-2152 PTTAWK
+2152 
-2158 RYWVHWRPMGNVPQY
+2158 
-2173 ILFRLVRPGTNK
+2173 
-2185 ESYDSSTSY
+2185 
-2194 NVGDVV
+2194 
-2200 LYGGTYYV
+2200 LYGTDGRTNV
-2208 CQKAGIGYAPG
+2208 KPD
-2219 ASSHWEATE
+2219 
-2228 FAIEIARPK
+2228 
-2237 LEVGATMTEWTE
+2237 L
-2249 KRADMVDKQA
+2249 
-2259 LYATGIDIDSKK
+2259 LATGIDIKSHK
-2271 ITLTADHTYVRT
+2271 ITATTDNFVVRNNRGEPTFSVDVEGNIVGSGGASFNGPMKATTFTLNSTYFSVKE
-2283 NDGTPTVL
+2283 DGTIT
-2291 IDADGYLTNVKVNAD
+2291 A
-2306 IVNVSAT
+2306 
-2313 HQLKI
+2313 
-2318 SGNGAM
+2318 
-2324 VVDMDNFK
+2324 
-2332 LDESGNASFKG
+2332 KG
-2343 SIESTSGRISFL
+2343 GQISFFHFD
-2355 TFTDSG
+2355 TEGMASGVTYDS
-2361 MYSATSSS
+2361 SQNKP
-2369 YWGLGLR
+2369 WQGLGL
-2376 STNIS
+2376 SSSNIS
-2381 VRGTPG
+2381 VSGYTGQRISSVFL
-2387 GKTSLVCLGNGQIDA
+2387 GKGLIDSRFAGSDKNYIVHRVGSTSSA
-2402 TGGDANTYPKSLV
+2402 STFY
-2415 NGQVVNYCNLIQ
+2415 NYIKLERFEDGHDSYENDP
-2427 IQAEGGGTGNGR
+2427 EY
-2439 DAAALGIETNGDF
+2439 AALGIETQGDF
-2452 CLSAMGGLSHLQGLA
+2452 CLAALGGPSLFAGMCFASSMGGSFTADKKHC
-2467 LDASTTTNGSSPN
+2467 
-2480 RTLFLCSG
+2480 FYLCSG
-2488 GSFTMP
+2488 GTFNMP
-2494 SNPKDGQ
+2494 SDPPDGM
-2501 LVIVIQTTS
+2501 LIVVIQTRGRIDFNAGNGHRFQSGT
-2510 LGITFYGGGKSF
+2510 YN
-2522 MKGASTSNTATSGG
+2522 STSFTSDS
-2536 AGQWSFF
+2536 AGQWSLF
-2543 VYDDSVSSWRC
+2543 Y
-2554 VYANGGLF
+2554 YNNGVWYTIYMTR

>member
-12 QSFPNGEVPAIVGTF
+12 QSFPNGEVPAIIGTF

-66 YYATSIP
+66 YYTTSIP

-158 ATTDVKEVS
+158 ANTDVKEVS

-378 TFTNDRYAAL
+378 TFTTDRYAAL

-465 ADNTSSWWGFK
+465 ADNTSLWWGFK

-749 LDEALIKYMSE
+749 LDDALIKYMSE

-838 VIDAVKGDTVA
+838 AIDAVKGETVA

-874 GDDTAQGLITFV
+874 GDDTAQGLITFA
-886 KGLISDVLVKLK
+886 KGLISDMLAKLNR
-898 GGATFGMRGY
+898 GATFGTGGY
-908 KFDEKGNVVVDALS
+908 KFDENGNVVVDALS
-922 SLAFDEALERGFGV
+922 SRGFDEALERGFGV

-981 KIVRAVPVKKA
+981 KIVRAVPVKRA
-992 TAAASSTGGD
+992 TDTGTTEKGD
-1002 ASETWVA
+1002 ASEAWVA

-1053 THEGV
+1053 AHEGV
-1058 SNTFYWRL
+1058 SNTYYWRL

-1084 YVDDDGVTKTREVTV
+1084 YVDKDGVTKTREVTV

-1178 GIVDYRHWDGVNQ
+1178 GIVDYKHWDGVND

-1204 VFVSSSFKFISASGD
+1204 VFVSSSFKFMSASGD
-1219 PITLVNFRGNWAE
+1219 PITLVNFRGNWA
-1232 KTEYRYYDQVSH
+1232 KGTEYRYYDQVSH
-1244 NNAIWTCIVEKG
+1244 NDSIWTCIVEKG
-1256 DTTTAEPSDTST
+1256 KATTAEPSDTSK

-1480 DGKIDTSATARL
+1480 DGKIDTSASARL

-1502 QKCAFPQVFTAGY
+1502 QKGAFPQVFTAGY

-1527 LLGTGSLTRGADGK
+1527 LLGMGSLTRGADGK
-1541 DATVYGVQVGSYYE
+1541 DATVYGVQVTPYLDPLS
-1555 WTSGGKLPGLEFGF
+1555 SGKTDPGIQIQF
-1569 TKTTGATV
+1569 TRTTGATV
-1577 GKVTDVRNIGC
+1577 ETFTNVTKLGGL
-1588 TVMIYGDGTYY
+1588 VMVYVDGVYHVDATK
-1599 SSASGWINVG
+1599 WINGG
-1609 NGNFL
+1609 NDKIV
-1614 FSTFPYGD
+1614 FSHFPIDNTSTD
-1622 KDGNPTLG
+1622 KTLG
-1630 DASVVCVEL
+1630 TASTIGIEL
-1639 YLDGMLVATANYA
+1639 LVDSSVVATANYA
-1652 NGKQGADGK
+1652 NGKQGVDGK

-1679 NGLVNDTS
+1679 NGLVKDYS
-1687 NAWAAL
+1687 NAWAGL

-1700 VVDGVTYD
+1700 VVDNVTYNIGEHD
-1708 INKTDKNSTVN
+1708 TVN

-1730 TITSVTSQTVA
+1730 TITSVDSQTVT
-1741 IDSST
+1741 IDGST
-1746 VEVSSTSGSVTVSVT
+1746 VTVSSTSGSVTVNVT
-1761 ENATGVTYTKT
+1761 EDATGVTYTKT
-1772 VPFTVNVARYTGGL
+1772 VPFAVNVARYTGGL
-1786 KADNKKFESA
+1786 KADNKKLQSQYTELSTNSA
-1796 YNYLTNNGNSTDFS
+1796 TKDDLKQ
-1810 YYESKIRQT
+1810 YYSKIEQT
-1819 AKEISLKVSE
+1819 ARNISLKVME
-1829 KSVGRRNMLVGS
+1829 KSVGRRNLLPGS
-1841 ACRKYG
+1841 AFRKQG
-1847 DGFTYMSGS
+1847 EGCSIVQDGQDAINGICING
-1856 ETQYYDGY
+1856 GY
-1864 PLEQIE
+1864 
-1870 INSGIDGVN
+1870 DGVN
-1879 CIHCRTK
+1879 CARL
-1886 RTGTDSYY
+1886 RNEGDAGAAYP
-1894 LSGFRWWGI
+1894 RI
-1903 SSQGNIKLEKGKNY
+1903 SWDGGRNSNVKVAKGKKY
-1917 VLSFYAK
+1917 TLSFWAKRLSSTEGGYEISTQFFLQDGANGYARPYGALK
-1924 TPTPNDIYFIAEVLY
+1924 F
-1939 QGSKIDTSRPAKY
+1939 GS
-1952 DGPTGY
+1952 
-1958 STTFSASEANKWE
+1958 
-1971 LFTVKLSVPSNAK
+1971 FTVKSQGEWEFIQDTVTIPSEAK
-1984 YEYEEINIFARGVQS
+1984 SNYMEVCICLGLLQRGMAEILVCR
-1999 DSFVDGYICKPMLEE
+1999 PMLEE

-2034 LLDGTGTLTKTGN
+2034 LLDNAGTLAKTGN
-2047 VEVLDETTVTQGGYN
+2047 VETLNPDNVTQGGMG
-2062 NESASVKAILLPT
+2062 ESASIRAVLSPT
-2075 MEIGDFLQYSTKDM
+2075 DTNIDIDFLQFSTDGM
-2089 GLKVGEDCMLSFYA
+2089 GLKANEDYVLSFYA
-2103 RAASGYAPGG
+2103 KAYTNPGR
-2113 LLQCYLYSP
+2113 LQCYLSP
-2122 STGIVLTESSHEKLD
+2122 SEGYTNTEEIEGGYDYFNPSDGSLQSGGIV
-2137 FLWNPDDGNLHTHIT
+2137 PG
-2152 PTTAWK
+2152 TTWK
-2158 RYWVHWRPMGNVPQY
+2158 RYWVHWRPTKADPKHV
-2173 ILFRLVRPGTNK
+2173 LFRLLRGGNDRDTYS
-2185 ESYDSSTSY
+2185 SYTTYAVD
-2194 NVGDVV
+2194 DVV
-2200 LYGGTYYV
+2200 LYGGTYYR
-2208 CQKAGIGYAPG
+2208 CIKAGQGNTP
-2219 ASSHWEATE
+2219 SSSSSYWEATWYG
-2228 FAIEIARPK
+2228 ISLSKPK

-2249 KRADMVDKQA
+2249 KRSDMVDKRA
-2259 LYATGIDIDSKK
+2259 LYATGIDIENRK
-2271 ITLTADHTYVRT
+2271 ITLTANNTKFRD
-2283 NDGTPTVL
+2283 NDGNELAVIDKDGLKSSTIATTDTGHGHTVIEGNTTVWFQKDGKTPGIAVFYDAAGVPHLAFYGTDGKQKYDIGPSGLQSL
-2291 IDADGYLTNVKVNAD
+2291 ISSIQQAHSDTAYLRD
-2306 IVNVSAT
+2306 
-2313 HQLKI
+2313 
-2318 SGNGAM
+2318 
-2324 VVDMDNFK
+2324 
-2332 LDESGNASFKG
+2332 
-2343 SIESTSGRISFL
+2343 
-2355 TFTDSG
+2355 
-2361 MYSATSSS
+2361 ATSYVHVNNSTLQSFEWLYVASGQETDKRYIYRKQIPTTDASAQSGS
-2369 YWGLGLR
+2369 YDGCVFTKEYSGTNWPNGGNLLANGWYVTPNDGNLPMKLHMADEEGVLDPTKTLYYQTFYYYEGGKVARTVRAYMKR
-2376 STNIS
+2376 ST
-2381 VRGTPG
+2381 
-2387 GKTSLVCLGNGQIDA
+2387 
-2402 TGGDANTYPKSLV
+2402 KSDQL
-2415 NGQVVNYCNLIQ
+2415 
-2427 IQAEGGGTGNGR
+2427 
-2439 DAAALGIETNGDF
+2439 
-2452 CLSAMGGLSHLQGLA
+2452 LSKFEYARS
-2467 LDASTTTNGSSPN
+2467 
-2480 RTLFLCSG
+2480 
-2488 GSFTMP
+2488 
-2494 SNPKDGQ
+2494 
-2501 LVIVIQTTS
+2501 
-2510 LGITFYGGGKSF
+2510 
-2522 MKGASTSNTATSGG
+2522 
-2536 AGQWSFF
+2536 
-2543 VYDDSVSSWRC
+2543 YDEI
-2554 VYANGGLF
+2554 L